1 MACSNITFVARSTAY
16 NSLTLEPGGQSKN
29 VTYAPSGENW
39 TFVGGVAIL
48 QKSPLEEYLFSL
60 MSFVRAPPVLT
71 GPITLSGE
79 LPLLITFV
87 GSPDGMCAQEER
99 CAFDEADFSACL
111 RCHACRCAGFNVH
124 DWVTENELELARA
137 VQDYGAV
144 LARGFPIPDASAFSS
159 FVTGFTAWKD
169 LPYEDSLSFAVR
181 LPVTDRVC
189 TTNEGKTG

>member
-1 MACSNITFVARSTAY
+1 M
-16 NSLTLEPGGQSKN
+16 TLEPGGQSKN

-48 QKSPLEEYLFSL
+48 QKSPLEKYLFL
-60 MSFVRAPPVLT
+60 PMSFVRAPPVLT

-87 GSPDGMCAQEER
+87 GSPDGMCAQECTVLSMR
-99 CAFDEADFSACL
+99 RVKPLAFSAPCTSS
-111 RCHACRCAGFNVH
+111 CAGFNVH
-124 DWVTENELELARA
+124 DWVIENELELARA

>member
-1 MACSNITFVARSTAY
+1 MVRVHGVFDAGLVQPACQPACA
-16 NSLTLEPGGQSKN
+16 
-29 VTYAPSGENW
+29 AP
-39 TFVGGVAIL
+39 AH
-48 QKSPLEEYLFSL
+48 P
-60 MSFVRAPPVLT
+60 
-71 GPITLSGE
+71 
-79 LPLLITFV
+79 
-87 GSPDGMCAQEER
+87 C
-99 CAFDEADFSACL
+99 
-111 RCHACRCAGFNVH
+111 CAGFNVH

-144 LARGFPIPDASAFSS
+144 LARGFPIPDASAFSA